1 MTSEEPADHAGPDH
15 QPPAEEQQHGGGQPP
30 AAAKPPLTGDHTV
43 DVAMQALTEANQSPV
58 DEQVEAYVG
67 AHRAL
72 QDRLADLDG

>member
-1 MTSEEPADHAGPDH
+1 MSGDQRADQRGLTPEPPH
-15 QPPAEEQQHGGGQPP
+15 
-30 AAAKPPLTGDHTV
+30 TGDPTV
-43 DVAMQALTEANQSPV
+43 DAATQSLHEASANPV